1 MNLHPQ
7 TKMRE
12 ESGTQELRKCQG
24 SFFSLPEFLSSR
36 FIFREAPVRAKFF
49 PEQVGARGFLLFEV
63 MLGVAI
69 FAIGVIAL
77 GQAVNNCMQAE
88 AARADDQRARMAL
101 QSEMS
106 LIEAGFLKSELTTKR
121 TAKLEDMFSGITINE
136 TRTPANL
143 KNDQNKPLDKLYT
156 ITIEATWQRGS
167 QPQSKSVSFYGR

>member
-1 MNLHPQ
+1 M
-7 TKMRE
+7 K
-12 ESGTQELRKCQG
+12 
-24 SFFSLPEFLSSR
+24 SLPASR
-36 FIFREAPVRAKFF
+36 GTRA
-49 PEQVGARGFLLFEV
+49 FLLFEV

-101 QSEMS
+101 QSQMS
-106 LIEAGFLKSELTTKR
+106 EIEAGLKPQLVTKYS
-121 TAKLEDMFSGITINE
+121 AQLDGMFSGITINE
-136 TRTPANL
+136 TRTLANL